1 MFVTFYSWNQTTVSM
16 SYGISGGPV
25 AIFDQEGNTV
35 IIAPFSQFMASSVT
49 HPDFDNSVG
58 WGVMGGVQSVPPG
71 YQCDTILYY
80 AKGINKV
87 LLCNAELLPFYCMYI
102 ETKSVQ
108 PRLIPFCLNA
118 VSISK
123 RTKLYRFSIYR

>member
-1 MFVTFYSWNQTTVSM
+1 MFETFYSWNQTTVSM

-87 LLCNAELLPFYCMYI
+87 CSVMLNYCH
-102 ETKSVQ
+102 
-108 PRLIPFCLNA
+108 FCVCILRQNLF
-118 VSISK
+118 
-123 RTKLYRFSIYR
+123 RQG